1 MAILVGNIF
10 FLSLISVMAVV
21 VWSCWWLVVVGG
33 RLLLVFCLNI
43 NDVMNRNDSVCTLNV
58 QWLSGRS
65 EIPA

>member
-58 QWLSGRS
+58 QWLSAR
-65 EIPA
+65 

>member
-58 QWLSGRS
+58 PWLSVR
-65 EIPA
+65 